1 MKTDFDNLPKIQVLI
16 RKRPLN
22 QKEQNRSEKDV
33 VDVFN
38 HKELVLKE
46 IKTKVDLTKYLEEHE
61 FLFDNCYDNQ
71 TSNEQLY
78 INNIQPLIQ

>member
-1 MKTDFDNLPKIQVLI
+1 MQRLKNEYENLPKIQVLI

-22 QKEQNRSEKDV
+22 QREENKREKDIV
-33 VDVFN
+33 EVFN

-46 IKTKVDLTKYLEEHE
+46 MKTKVDLTKYLEEHE

-71 TSNEQLY
+71 TSN
-78 INNIQPLIQ
+78 

>member
-1 MKTDFDNLPKIQVLI
+1 
-16 RKRPLN
+16 
-22 QKEQNRSEKDV
+22 
-33 VDVFN
+33 VFN